1 MNAQSKAGFG
11 FSSANETIRDLA
23 SAVKPKARASEGSP
37 LAALAVADS
46 VAEEVGFMSRER
58 PRAVAVVKRSPRP
71 RAEPMQQLAMRVPI
85 SVLQAFAT
93 FADGEGVSYPKALA
107 LLLERE
113 RERRG

>member
-1 MNAQSKAGFG
+1 MSSQSKAGFG

-23 SAVKPKARASEGSP
+23 SAVKPKARSSEGSP

-58 PRAVAVVKRSPRP
+58 PRAVVKRPPRP
-71 RAEPMQQLAMRVPI
+71 RAEPMQQLAMRLPI